1 MSNKAA
7 VLFRVVAVAEAFSW
21 AGLLIGM
28 FFKYVV
34 ELGEGGVPVLGMV
47 HGVLFVL
54 YVVVTLAVS
63 RALGWRPGTLVAAL
77 LAAVPPM
84 FTWAFERWALRRGKL
99 DGPQRLRNGGTG
111 LIVATDTGREYANT
125 VGA

>member
-21 AGLLIGM
+21 AGLLVGM
-28 FFKYVV
+28 FLKYVV

-54 YVVVTLAVS
+54 YLATTLLVA
-63 RALGWRPGTLVAAL
+63 RPLGWRAGTVVTAL
-77 LAAVPPM
+77 LASIPPLA
-84 FTWAFERWALRRGKL
+84 TWVFEKWALRRGKL
-99 DGPQRLRNGGTG
+99 DGPERLAHGGTA
-111 LIVATDTGREYANT
+111 LFLNRDR
-125 VGA
+125 VGAAGA

>member
-21 AGLLIGM
+21 AGLLVGM
-28 FFKYVV
+28 VLKYVV

-54 YVVVTLAVS
+54 YVGTTLLVA
-63 RALGWRPGTLVAAL
+63 RPLGWRATTL
-77 LAAVPPM
+77 LAALVASVPPLC
-84 FTWAFERWALRRGKL
+84 TWLFEKWALRKGKL
-99 DGPQRLRNGGTG
+99 DGPERLAHGGTG
-111 LIVATDTGREYANT
+111 LFVERGDRASAA
-125 VGA
+125 GA

>member
-7 VLFRVVAVAEAFSW
+7 VLFRVAAIAEAFSW

-54 YVVVTLAVS
+54 YVVVSLAVF
-63 RALGWRPGTLVAAL
+63 RPLGWSPKLLLVAL

-84 FTWAFERWALRRGKL
+84 FTWLFEKWALRRGKL
-99 DGPQRLRNGGTG
+99 DGPGRLAHGGTG
-111 LIVATDTGREYANT
+111 LIVHSEPAR
-125 VGA
+125 V

>member
-28 FFKYVV
+28 FLKYVV

-47 HGVLFVL
+47 HGALFVL
-54 YVVVTLAVS
+54 YIATTLAVA
-63 RALGWRPGTLVAAL
+63 RPLGWSAGTVTVAV
-77 LAAVPPM
+77 LASIPPLC
-84 FTWAFERWALRRGKL
+84 TWFFEKWALRRGEL
-99 DGPQRLRNGGTG
+99 DGPERAEHGGTA
-111 LIVATDTGREYANT
+111 LILSETAGV
-125 VGA
+125 

>member
-1 MSNKAA
+1 MTNKAA

-21 AGLLIGM
+21 AGLLTGM

-47 HGVLFVL
+47 HGVLFAL

-63 RALGWRPGTLVAAL
+63 RVLGWRFGTLLLAL
-77 LAAVPPM
+77 LAAVPPL
-84 FTWAFERWALRRGKL
+84 FTWLFERWALRRGKL
-99 DGPQRLRNGGTG
+99 DGPARLRNGGTA
-111 LIVATDTGREYANT
+111 LIVTEETGRKYANT

>member
-21 AGLLIGM
+21 AGLLVGM
-28 FFKYVV
+28 FLKYVV

-47 HGVLFVL
+47 HGVMFVL
-54 YVVVTLAVS
+54 YLAVTLAVA
-63 RALGWRPGTLVAAL
+63 RPLGWSGKVLIVAL
-77 LAAVPPM
+77 LASIPPL
-84 FTWAFERWALRRGKL
+84 FTWVFEKWALRRGRL

-111 LIVATDTGREYANT
+111 LFVTEREPEPA
-125 VGA
+125 GA